1 MNLIYVVPKKEDLGY
16 RKSIVEDPKTME
28 YNNGIVPFPEEKWD
42 SWYAKWIGNNDSN
55 YYYAYIYDK
64 DIESNVGEI
73 AYRKDS
79 EMDLVMLN
87 IIIEYKH
94 RGKGYGKEGLK
105 GLVATAF
112 KNGWNEVRDLIEK
125 NNTGSHKLF
134 SDFGFKIVNNDVDGS
149 IDFRL
154 TKEDFINK
162 YGNIK

>member
-1 MNLIYVVPKKEDLGY
+1 MNLIYIVPKKEDLGY
-16 RKSIVEDPKTME
+16 RKSLVEDPKTME

-64 DIESNVGEI
+64 DIEANVGEI
-73 AYRKDS
+73 AYRKDP

-87 IIIEYKH
+87 IIIE
-94 RGKGYGKEGLK
+94 GYGKEWLK
-105 GLVATAF
+105 GLVTTAF

-125 NNTGSHKLF
+125 NNTSSHKLF

-162 YGNIK
+162 YGDIK